1 METVANRSL
10 TKVLPFF
17 LPAALLAAAWMG
29 VNLAFPGL
37 APTGI
42 PNDVVRVA
50 INVVILAGLW
60 GGLRRTDFGRRARRI
75 AWLAVAVSLTL
86 WSVLVRHLAIAGVFQ
101 PVPNPVHAL
110 PALPVA
116 IFLPL
121 LVLLPVLLRSRRV
134 GAILDATPRSWLI
147 GLQLYRVLG
156 STFLVNWIHG
166 AIPGAFA
173 WPAGIGDMLVGLFAL
188 PVAMRVGSLTSE
200 GRRAGIWWN
209 VMGLTDLAVAITMGV
224 LTSPGP
230 LQVLA
235 IHRAVSQIG
244 VFPSVMIPA
253 LAVPSSIILHALS
266 LRQLRRAGRIEA
278 GAVERQQRHFMCP
291 FAAAV

>member
-1 METVANRSL
+1 MKTVAHRSF
-10 TKVLPFF
+10 KEILPFF
-17 LPAALLAAAWMG
+17 LPAALLAAAWIG
-29 VNLAFPGL
+29 TNLAFPRL

-42 PNDVVRVA
+42 PNEVARFA
-50 INVVILAGLW
+50 INLVILAGLW
-60 GGLRRTDFGRRARRI
+60 GGLGRTDFGRRAKQI
-75 AWLAVAVSLTL
+75 VWLAVAILLTL
-86 WSVLVRHLAIAGVFQ
+86 WTALVQHLAIAGVFG

-110 PALPVA
+110 PALPLA

-121 LVLLPVLLRSRRV
+121 LVLLPLLLRSRGV
-134 GAILDATPRSWLI
+134 GAILDAMPPSWLI

-173 WPAGIGDMLVGLFAL
+173 WPAGIGDMLVGLLAL
-188 PVAMRVGSLTSE
+188 PVAMRVGSLTSAD
-200 GRRAGIWWN
+200 RRAGISWN
-209 VMGLTDLAVAITMGV
+209 LLGLTDLAVAITMGL

-244 VFPSVMIPA
+244 VYPSVMIPA
-253 LAVPSSIILHALS
+253 LAVPTSIILHVLS
-266 LRQLRRAGRIEA
+266 LRQLLRAKTTVIA
-278 GAVERQQRHFMCP
+278 MNERKDRQLMCP
-291 FAAAV
+291 FAAVA